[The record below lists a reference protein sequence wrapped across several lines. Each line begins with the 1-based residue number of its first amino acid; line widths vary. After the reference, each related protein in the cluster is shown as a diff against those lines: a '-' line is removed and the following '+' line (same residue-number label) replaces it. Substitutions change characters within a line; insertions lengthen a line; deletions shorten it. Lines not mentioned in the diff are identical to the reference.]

1 MKVPNSRPRIAASSK
16 KPPRRATPVPIKDI
30 LKQLPSASSKPLPD
44 RLELQLATLVR
55 QAPDGDQWLS
65 EIKFD
70 GYRMIC
76 RVQGD
81 RVGFSSRNHL
91 DWTERLR
98 HLATAVGRLGL
109 ENTILDGEVVTLEPD
124 GTTSFQSLQNAFREG
139 RGDQLTYYVF
149 DVLYLAGHDLR
160 QLPLADRKRIL
171 SKLLTG
177 QNGPIRY
184 SEHVVGQAPEFFRQA
199 CKRRLEGI
207 MCKRADQPYR
217 AGRGTD
223 WVKVKCAH
231 REEFVIGGYTPP
243 AGSRRGFGA
252 LLIGYFNKQEQLV
265 YAGRV
270 GTGFSDRVLD
280 ELSKRL
286 AKLERQQSPFI
297 DLQGATGEARGVH
310 WVAPRLVAQV
320 EFGEWT
326 RDGRLRHPAFLG
338 LREDKPARQV
348 HRERP
353 VAVESLNKRDE
364 RPKKR
369 ATRKR

>member
-1 MKVPNSRPRIAASSK
+1 MTVPTTRKRIPPLPK
-16 KPPRRATPVPIKDI
+16 KPPGRTAQSAIKEI
-30 LKQLPSASSKPLPD
+30 LKQLPGALSKLLPV
-44 RLELQLATLVR
+44 RLEPQLATLVR
-55 QAPDGDQWLS
+55 QAPEGDQWLS

-76 RVQGD
+76 RVKRDQ
-81 RVGFSSRNHL
+81 VGFSSRNHL
-91 DWTERLR
+91 DWTERLK
-98 HLATAVGRLGL
+98 HLATAVARLGL
-109 ENTILDGEVVTLEPD
+109 EDTILDGEVVTLETD

-149 DVLYLAGHDLR
+149 DVLFLAGRDLR
-160 QLPLADRKRIL
+160 KLPLADRKGIL
-171 SKLLTG
+171 SRLLTG

-207 MCKRADQPYR
+207 VCKRGDQPYR
-217 AGRGTD
+217 PGRGTD

-252 LLIGYFNKQEQLV
+252 LLVGYFNMRGQLV

-270 GTGFSDRVLD
+270 GTGFSDRMLD

-286 AKLERQQSPFI
+286 AKLGRQNSPFV
-297 DLQGATGEARGVH
+297 DLQGVTGEARGVH
-310 WVAPRLVAQV
+310 WIAPRLVAQV
-320 EFGEWT
+320 AFSEWT

-348 HRERP
+348 HREQP
-353 VAVESLNKRDE
+353 VGVESLNNHDE

-369 ATRKR
+369 AGKKS